1 MFEAE
6 KSSLGELCDDEF
18 EQMILA
24 LRDDSWDE
32 IFENRYWDDP
42 DTPGREPPAWLL
54 NWTKFL
60 RIRGLFTVALEPI
73 YESWG
78 IVGDDRLQECW
89 LFVSGTDQ
97 PGVRVCRIAKPLGAI
112 TPDDIWPT
120 VRDNLTA
127 TFYSLIFG
135 EFRIDTPE
143 LFPRKE
149 LVELLQKHM
158 QEEGVSLMGEEQL
171 PLLQWEEANF
181 GKKVNY

>member
-6 KSSLGELCDDEF
+6 KSFLGELCDDEF

-32 IFENRYWDDP
+32 IFETQYWDDP

-54 NWTKFL
+54 NWTKSL
-60 RIRGLFTVALEPI
+60 RIRGLFTVEYEPI

-78 IVGDDRLQECW
+78 IVGDDRLPECW
-89 LFVSGTDQ
+89 RFFSGTDQ
-97 PGVRVCRIAKPLGAI
+97 PGVRVCRIAKPLGEI

-120 VRDNLTA
+120 VRDHLKTIVDC
-127 TFYSLIFG
+127 LIFG
-135 EFRIDTPE
+135 EFSIEAPE

-158 QEEGVSLMGEEQL
+158 QEEGVDLMGEAQL
-171 PLLQWEEANF
+171 TLLQWEEANF

>member
-42 DTPGREPPAWLL
+42 DTPGREPPVWLL
-54 NWTKFL
+54 NWTKSL
-60 RIRGLFTVALEPI
+60 RIRGLFTVELEPI

-78 IVGDDRLQECW
+78 IVGDDRLPECW
-89 LFVSGTDQ
+89 IFDSGLDL
-97 PGVRVCRIAKPLGAI
+97 PGLRVFRIAKPLAAI

-120 VRDNLTA
+120 VRDHFEETVLN
-127 TFYSLIFG
+127 LIFG
-135 EFRIDTPE
+135 EFHIDTPE

-149 LVELLQKHM
+149 LVKLLQKHM
-158 QEEGVSLMGEEQL
+158 QEEGESLMGEAQL
-171 PLLQWEEANF
+171 TLLQWEEVNF
-181 GKKVNY
+181 GK